1 MLKHSSTAVRIW
13 LYQHP
18 ADMRKS
24 YDGLAGLV
32 QTVLRHDPHSGH
44 WFVFRNRRGNRMKIL
59 VWEGDGFALWQKRL
73 ECGTFRF
80 PADRAEVTPAELGFI
95 LDGIEWEE
103 VRRLPRYSMHSVNMT
118 LI

>member
-1 MLKHSSTAVRIW
+1 MLKQSASAVRIW
-13 LYQHP
+13 LYMHP

-32 QTVLRHDPHSGH
+32 QTVLSRDPHSGH

-73 ECGTFRF
+73 DRGTFRF
-80 PADRAEVTPAELGFI
+80 PAERSEITRSELGFI
-95 LDGIEWEE
+95 LDGIQWEE
-103 VRRLPRYSMHSVNMT
+103 VKRLTRYSINRENVILS
-118 LI
+118 

>member
-1 MLKHSSTAVRIW
+1 MLKQSLTPVRIW
-13 LYQHP
+13 LYQLP

-32 QTVLRHDPHSGH
+32 QTVLKHDPHSGH

-73 ECGTFRF
+73 ERGTFRF
-80 PADRAEVTPAELGFI
+80 PSHKGEITRAELAFI

-103 VRRLPRYSMHSVNMT
+103 IKKLPRYSRHSVNVT
-118 LI
+118 LS

>member
-1 MLKHSSTAVRIW
+1 MLRPSAACRIW
-13 LYQHP
+13 LYQPP

-32 QTVLRHDPHSGH
+32 ETVLRQDPLSGH

-73 ECGTFRF
+73 ERGTFRF
-80 PADRAEVTPAELGFI
+80 PSGRAQVTPAELAFI
-95 LDGIEWEE
+95 LDGIEWKETGK
-103 VRRLPRYSMHSVNMT
+103 LARYSRHQVNM
-118 LI
+118 ISD